1 MRSKISKANKDV
13 RIYPS
18 QKILEKLYFC
28 ALWVKQITLF
38 ELFISVI
45 ECRFIDTPMV
55 AQLVRFK
62 NVKIECLILFLNS
75 ICFESNLNMIIKRSW
90 SRFEIFLTFQSILII
105 QIHTFLCNAIQV
117 KREKIWQ
124 NMNVSWKVRANR

>member
-13 RIYPS
+13 MDLS
-18 QKILEKLYFC
+18 FAKNSGKIIFLR
-28 ALWVKQITLF
+28 TLG
-38 ELFISVI
+38 ETNYIVWIIHI

-105 QIHTFLCNAIQV
+105 QIYTILCNAFQV